1 MCWFIGTI
9 SRVLQGPRFKALW
22 NAEIRFSEQESVGK
36 CTRFAHARSQS
47 SVKFWKIAENLKSM
61 HPRCSGKTDL
71 HLELDDVSLFPS
83 PFSKKMLLNAMQM
96 HQICVREISEFR
108 KILKN
113 RWKSEVNGSVVQWK
127 NGSTPRIRWCRWP
140 NRPRSL
146 RKLRWISEPFSEPFL
161 REIYFMLIMIFWLP
175 EKENDHVVKADTTQW
190 KQTLLLRKSSDRSP
204 KVPTPFEPKSIKFAF
219 RVFLEPW
226 RPIPREIPLKCD
238 EKTSSNTLGSILD
251 LL

>member
-71 HLELDDVSLFPS
+71 HLELCDVSLFPS

-161 REIYFMLIMIFWLP
+161 REIYFMLIMIFLTSRERKWSRS
-175 EKENDHVVKADTTQW
+175 ESRYHAVKADTSPEEIVRPDLRRSRR
-190 KQTLLLRKSSDRSP
+190 LLNQNRSNLRLECFWSP
-204 KVPTPFEPKSIKFAF
+204 DGPSLEKFHWN
-219 RVFLEPW
+219 VMKKHQVML
-226 RPIPREIPLKCD
+226 
-238 EKTSSNTLGSILD
+238 
-251 LL
+251 